1 MKNIG
6 VIQARLGSTRLPN
19 KMLLVLKEKPIIEWV
34 IRRVLKSELLDKVIL
49 AIPDNKVNDVLEMYV
64 KNLNLDIEIFRG
76 NENDVVKRFYD
87 AVKKYK
93 PLNVVR
99 ICADNPLISPKE
111 IDNLIKFF
119 QNKDID
125 YAYNHIPKNN
135 LYPDGLGAEIVKFE
149 VLEKIYNNAMLK
161 EEREHIFNYIWNNQ
175 NKFKIE
181 TFNPEN
187 EFLQKPYIKL
197 DIDTFDD
204 YYKLWK
210 LDININ
216 STDVDIIKEYE
227 EKTKKGII

>member
-149 VLEKIYNNAMLK
+149 ILEKIYNNAMLK

-175 NKFKIE
+175 NKFKNYF
-181 TFNPEN
+181 T
-187 EFLQKPYIKL
+187 KL
-197 DIDTFDD
+197 LSD
-204 YYKLWK
+204 
-210 LDININ
+210 
-216 STDVDIIKEYE
+216 KEYRYLLYLNTL
-227 EKTKKGII
+227 KYDFTKNKKKVVDKILELLK